1 MDNVLSIDLV
11 LAALLLLF
19 VWHGA
24 RRGLVRGIMGLV
36 SVLVALIGAAI
47 LSSHFAQPVT
57 DLVFPRVQE
66 YAVSYLAG
74 AEAEAG
80 TVASADSGAETQ
92 LPEELTEAFGDLYD
106 TLRRFGVSEETI
118 DGVTQSMA
126 QSAVSAAERAAYA
139 LVESIVRAALY
150 LAFFL
155 VLLLLCRL
163 LTAALH
169 ELCGLPILWQLNL
182 LGGAA
187 LSLIKGVLL
196 IYLVLYL
203 APRFGVT
210 WFTDHAEGTR
220 LLAWFMEHTPYS
232 ILASLT

>member
-1 MDNVLSIDLV
+1 MDNVLIPDLV

-24 RRGLVRGIMGLV
+24 HRGLVRGIMGLV
-36 SVLVALIGAAI
+36 SVLVALIGAAV

-74 AEAEAG
+74 AEEG
-80 TVASADSGAETQ
+80 TVASIDSSAETQ
-92 LPEELTEAFGDLYD
+92 LPEELTGVFGDLYD
-106 TLRRFGVSEETI
+106 TLRRFGVSEEAI
-118 DGVTQSMA
+118 DSVTESMT

-155 VLLLLCRL
+155 ALLLLCRL
-163 LTAALH
+163 LTAALN

-220 LLAWFMEHTPYS
+220 LLAWFLNNTPAS
-232 ILASLT
+232 ILASLS